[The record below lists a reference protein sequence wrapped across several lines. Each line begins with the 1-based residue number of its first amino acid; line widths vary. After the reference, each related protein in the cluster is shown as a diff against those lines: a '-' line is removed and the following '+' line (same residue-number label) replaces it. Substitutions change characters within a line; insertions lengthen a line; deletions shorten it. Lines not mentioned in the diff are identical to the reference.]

1 MLNPIDI
8 VLIVIVLLAALISAK
23 KGFIWSVLNL
33 GAILLSSVLS
43 KLCAAPVSH
52 FFYDQFLHT
61 RIMGELNRLLPAG
74 SVSGQIG
81 ESIESILNELP
92 LPVTAIAK
100 QYGLY
105 PNLSGGT
112 QVLTVE
118 GIEQDYIVP
127 IVTGVLTII
136 ATVLLFVI
144 FSAIL
149 KIVAGAINHNLSD
162 KDKHRFVS
170 RTNTLVGAVFGL
182 LKGVL
187 LGAVACILLNLVSP
201 VLGNGTLSAMTEG
214 SYFCGLIASLF

>member
-8 VLIVIVLLAALISAK
+8 VLIIIVLLAAFISAR

-33 GAILLSSVLS
+33 GAILLSSILS
-43 KLCAAPVSH
+43 KLCASPVSH

-61 RIMGELNRLLPAG
+61 RIMGELDRILPAG

-81 ESIESILNELP
+81 ESIESVLNEF
-92 LPVTAIAK
+92 PVPITAIAK
-100 QYGLY
+100 QYGLF
-105 PNLSGGT
+105 PDFSGGT

-136 ATVLLFVI
+136 ASVLLFVV

-149 KIVAGAINHNLSD
+149 KIVAGTINHTLSD

-170 RTNTLVGAVFGL
+170 RTNTLIGAAFGL
-182 LKGVL
+182 LKGIL
-187 LGAVACILLNLVSP
+187 LAAIVCVLLNLIAP
-201 VLGNGTLSAMTEG
+201 VLGNGSLSTLTEG

>member
-1 MLNPIDI
+1 MLNPVDI

-33 GAILLSSVLS
+33 GAILISSVLS
-43 KLCAAPVSH
+43 KLCAAPVAH
-52 FFYDQFLHT
+52 FFYDSFLHG
-61 RIMGELNRLLPAG
+61 RIMGELNRLIPAG

-81 ESIESILNELP
+81 ESIESVLNELP
-92 LPVTAIAK
+92 VPVTAIAK

-105 PNLSGGT
+105 PDFSGGT
-112 QVLTVE
+112 QILTVE

-136 ATVLLFVI
+136 ASVLLFIV

-162 KDKHRFVS
+162 KEKHKFVS
-170 RTNTLVGAVFGL
+170 RTNTLIGAVFGL

-187 LGAVACILLNLVSP
+187 LAAVVCVLLNLVAP
-201 VLGNGTLSAMTEG
+201 VAGNSTLATLTEG
-214 SYFCGLIASLF
+214 SYFCALIASLF

>member
-1 MLNPIDI
+1 MLNPVDI
-8 VLIVIVLLAALISAK
+8 VLILIVLLAAFISAK

-33 GAILLSSVLS
+33 GAVLLSGVLS
-43 KLCAAPVSH
+43 RLCAVPVSH
-52 FFYDQFLHT
+52 FFYDQFLHM

-81 ESIESILNELP
+81 ESIDSILNELP
-92 LPVTAIAK
+92 LPVVAIAK

-105 PNLSGGT
+105 PDLSGGT

-136 ATVLLFVI
+136 ASVLLFVV

-149 KIVAGAINHNLSD
+149 KIVAGAINRNLSD

-170 RTNTLVGAVFGL
+170 RTNTLIGAVFGL

-187 LGAVACILLNLVSP
+187 LAAVVCVLLNLVAP
-201 VLGNGTLSAMTEG
+201 VLGNGSLATLTEG